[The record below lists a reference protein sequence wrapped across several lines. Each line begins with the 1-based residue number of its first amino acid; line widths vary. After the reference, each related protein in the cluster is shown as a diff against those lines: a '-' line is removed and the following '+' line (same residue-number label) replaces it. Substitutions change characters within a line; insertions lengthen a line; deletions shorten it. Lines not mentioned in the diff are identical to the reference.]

1 MTMEYRAGIFAHRS
15 FGIFV
20 VGMTT
25 LLLGLM
31 VFATAYGLALSLAI
45 FAAVAFVR
53 LHTRRM
59 SFSTDTMRYD
69 GWLRTISIPI
79 SDIRRV
85 KAASSSGYPTDR
97 LHAGGYCVETGN
109 RKYWIHPIWFGPSAC
124 NELSDRFLRRA
135 KRTSQTQTRKQ
146 TTNKTS
152 HSNRH

>member
-1 MTMEYRAGIFAHRS
+1 MEYRAGIFANRS

-25 LLLGLM
+25 FLLGLM

-45 FAAVAFVR
+45 FAAIAFVR
-53 LHTRRM
+53 LRVRRM
-59 SFSTDTMRYD
+59 RFSTDTMLYD

-85 KAASSSGYPTDR
+85 KAASSYGYPTDR
-97 LHAGGYCVETGN
+97 LHAGGYCVDTGK
-109 RKYWIHPIWFGPSAC
+109 RKYWIHPICFGPAAC
-124 NELSDRFLRRA
+124 NELSDRFLRRRKNA
-135 KRTSQTQTRKQ
+135 SQTQKRKQ
-146 TTNKTS
+146 TTSKTS